1 MHKLMHTK
9 KLSISGHSIIHK
21 HLRHLHNLREINIFL
36 KIFFLDTASIEFL
49 NNINFSQFIKN

>member
-21 HLRHLHNLREINIFL
+21 HLRHLHNLREII
-36 KIFFLDTASIEFL
+36 IFFVLES
-49 NNINFSQFIKN
+49 FS